1 MSKKEINN
9 QDDQKSISED
19 NLSIKDD
26 MHLFSFSLLK
36 SNPKITVSQCN
47 HFKLDFSKENSEL
60 NDINKTKSSNVVN
73 NRIISLIDG
82 DNNSSLKTLNID
94 VPSLDKLSQET
105 FRNELMNEYENSF
118 ANFCGINR
126 DQFTDLYINNKYIPI
141 LDELGDINISIKH
154 IVDLL
159 KTYSKSYKV
168 RRKIMKYQRFKKY
181 FKTQKKKII
190 EKKKKKLMFEVLKNN
205 KNKEIKTIINK
216 TNDLKK
222 ENQISPL
229 VTIKKNINTIK
240 NKLIQNKGNISIP
253 DNKFLNQ
260 KFQINKLSGI
270 INNKSSLGYIP
281 KSNLNINNNNL
292 SNEANK
298 KQILNN
304 INNNRT
310 SFGLGY
316 STIKPIQEGKQNII
330 SPNKNNFFNFS
341 NLKSTNSNNI
351 NTNILSSININY
363 NNQLISPLNIPT
375 LSPGFIFKDF
385 SPLPVLSKTPTPKIL
400 SPNNNNNIIQDRF
413 TFNNTNGNSFFFG
426 SNK

>member
-47 HFKLDFSKENSEL
+47 HFKLDFSKENSEI

-168 RRKIMKYQRFKKY
+168 RRKIMKYQWFKKY
-181 FKTQKKKII
+181 FKTHKKKII
-190 EKKKKKLMFEVLKNN
+190 
-205 KNKEIKTIINK
+205 
-216 TNDLKK
+216 
-222 ENQISPL
+222 
-229 VTIKKNINTIK
+229 
-240 NKLIQNKGNISIP
+240 
-253 DNKFLNQ
+253 
-260 KFQINKLSGI
+260 
-270 INNKSSLGYIP
+270 
-281 KSNLNINNNNL
+281 
-292 SNEANK
+292 
-298 KQILNN
+298 
-304 INNNRT
+304 
-310 SFGLGY
+310 
-316 STIKPIQEGKQNII
+316 
-330 SPNKNNFFNFS
+330 
-341 NLKSTNSNNI
+341 
-351 NTNILSSININY
+351 
-363 NNQLISPLNIPT
+363 
-375 LSPGFIFKDF
+375 
-385 SPLPVLSKTPTPKIL
+385 
-400 SPNNNNNIIQDRF
+400 
-413 TFNNTNGNSFFFG
+413 
-426 SNK
+426 